1 MPILF
6 LFVVVEI
13 ILYSLWISY
22 LGLGSFVFMYLFQ
35 TFFGFLLLSS
45 IRSIYYKSI
54 AVFHILPIMTLR
66 MLGLILLIPFHLVLG
81 DRLKRKMNSRFQ
93 SNFQNQKHFQF
104 IFKNYG
110 THGQQ
115 GFGASRVDL
124 NDLERTLK
132 DHLARGLHEQ
142 QNSAKFENFNGEN
155 FDQLKDVTPIRP
167 KPLSGADKT
176 SSE

>member
-1 MPILF
+1 
-6 LFVVVEI
+6 
-13 ILYSLWISY
+13 
-22 LGLGSFVFMYLFQ
+22 
-35 TFFGFLLLSS
+35 
-45 IRSIYYKSI
+45 
-54 AVFHILPIMTLR
+54 MTLR
-66 MLGLILLIPFHLVLG
+66 MLGLILLIPFHLILG
-81 DRLKRKMNSRFQ
+81 ERIKRKMNSRFQ

-110 THGQQ
+110 INNQQ
-115 GFGASRVDL
+115 GFGGLDPEQMFGRQGYGASRVDL

-155 FDQLKDVTPIRP
+155 FDQLKDVTPIKP
-167 KPLSGADKT
+167 KPLPGSDKT